1 MLNISQVDDY
11 LKQTIFL
18 QGTKHSLEKEK
29 EDIVQNVKKAKE
41 WLAKEGDY
49 VKFLQHLQNMLHQKN
64 IGAFSELLSFFV
76 KDVLKKD
83 KDIVLDLYTYH
94 NLPALKI
101 ESSNNGK
108 RENIIE
114 GNGGSIAN
122 IVSTGL
128 RLIALSRLPNRK
140 FIILDE
146 PDCWLKPEHIPL
158 FAQIIGEI
166 SAQLNIQTVIISHHH
181 WSFFKNYGRVIEL
194 KKEGPHLTTEIIH
207 DTESHI
213 KDIENK
219 DLIKSIT
226 LKHFMS
232 HYNTVYDLHPHLTC
246 IVGENDIGK
255 SVIGAAMKA
264 LAYGDSSDS
273 YISHDEKEAQVII
286 ELNNTNQIL
295 WQRFRQTDQDNPQKV
310 KYSLYQNN
318 ILSFSEF
325 SSHDSPEFIKKTL
338 NICTVED
345 IDVHIGNQKQPV
357 FLLSSDT
364 RPQERAKILSLGK
377 DSLTIQKTME
387 TIKSKKKQHK
397 YTEKEGERRFTKIE
411 QELLLLE
418 NIDSIVDKVE
428 QLKDEIFI
436 FNKKLESQY
445 ELNDLIKNIEVLENI
460 INVGKI
466 KDLYLDVPIIQNIN
480 EIQTIIQQYQVYQAL
495 SEIEPI
501 VLDNV
506 NIELHPTEELLTF
519 ISQMS
524 VLEKLSALDIIKIDD
539 ITEVKILD
547 TSEINYLI
555 KEIEKLTPVE
565 KISKI
570 NINIEK
576 PSISNIQE
584 INEISNEIAKFEN
597 QIKYLKEEE
606 NKLNKEKEK
615 INMEFDDYFKVFG
628 TNCPTCHQPADKEHL
643 KGKHGN

>member
-1 MLNISQVDDY
+1 MLNISVVDDY
-11 LKQTIFL
+11 LKQTVFL
-18 QGTKHSLEKEK
+18 QGSKHSLEKEK
-29 EDIVQNVKKAKE
+29 EDIVKNVKEAKE

-207 DTESHI
+207 DTESDI
-213 KDIENK
+213 KDIAKK

-273 YISHDEKEAQVII
+273 YISHDEREAQVII
-286 ELNNTNQIL
+286 ELNNEDQVL

-310 KYSLYQNN
+310 KYSLYQNK

-325 SSHDSPEFIKKTL
+325 SSHESPEFIKRRL

-387 TIKSKKKQHK
+387 TIKSKKKQYKHV
-397 YTEKEGERRFTKIE
+397 EKEGERRFTKIE

-418 NIDSIVDKVE
+418 NIDSLVDRVE

-436 FNKKLESQY
+436 FNKKIETQNEMN
-445 ELNDLIKNIEVLENI
+445 ELIENIELLENI
-460 INVGKI
+460 VNVGKI
-466 KDLYLDVPIIQNIN
+466 DFLYVNTPIIQKVDEIENLIEQYNI
-480 EIQTIIQQYQVYQAL
+480 YQKL
-495 SEIEPI
+495 SEISLISFENIQINLQPTLELTDIINQIEKLEKISNLNLIDINIPEFKILDTTDINYFITEIEKLIHLENIKPI
-501 VLDNV
+501 NV
-506 NIELHPTEELLTF
+506 NIEKPL
-519 ISQMS
+519 ISDTQDIANIINQINEMEKNLNA
-524 VLEKLSALDIIKIDD
+524 LEKEQSR
-539 ITEVKILD
+539 
-547 TSEINYLI
+547 
-555 KEIEKLTPVE
+555 
-565 KISKI
+565 
-570 NINIEK
+570 
-576 PSISNIQE
+576 
-584 INEISNEIAKFEN
+584 
-597 QIKYLKEEE
+597 
-606 NKLNKEKEK
+606 LNSEKEN
-615 INMEFDDYFKVFG
+615 IDAEFEEYFKIFG
-628 TNCPTCHQPADKEHL
+628 TKCPTCHQAADKEHL
-643 KGKHGN
+643 RGEHGN